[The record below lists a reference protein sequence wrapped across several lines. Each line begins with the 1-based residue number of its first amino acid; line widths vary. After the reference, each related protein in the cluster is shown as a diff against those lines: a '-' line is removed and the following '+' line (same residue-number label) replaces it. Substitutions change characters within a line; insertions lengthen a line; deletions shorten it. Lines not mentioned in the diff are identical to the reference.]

1 LILKSALTRTGVDSV
16 TVMDAHLIPTDAIQ
30 VPETE
35 AIQPVQ
41 DLVSRALDNRPD
53 IAQSRIQLENADI
66 ILSGTRNALLKQQKK
81 VDKEPSAKAGRA
93 KAKTKPKSKT
103 KHVVK

>member
-1 LILKSALTRTGVDSV
+1 LSKDKRTQASRRTGGRNES
-16 TVMDAHLIPTDAIQ
+16 
-30 VPETE
+30 
-35 AIQPVQ
+35 
-41 DLVSRALDNRPD
+41 
-53 IAQSRIQLENADI
+53 
-66 ILSGTRNALLKQQKK
+66 NALLKQQKK